1 MDGAGR
7 PRQIAED
14 RDLMQVSDEGA
25 IAEEVDAVIA
35 ANPDAIAKLRD
46 GDMKP
51 LGFLVGQVMRA
62 TGGKADPKLVQ
73 EVLRGKAA
81 E

>member
-1 MDGAGR
+1 
-7 PRQIAED
+7 
-14 RDLMQVSDEGA
+14 
-25 IAEEVDAVIA
+25 
-35 ANPDAIAKLRD
+35 
-46 GDMKP
+46 MKP